1 MAERRAMEEAR
12 QLRRQ
17 QEIDQYKNEMAET
30 SMETSK
36 LIKPISDF
44 GQTTNVMDD
53 ALKRYEQSIQQ

>member
-1 MAERRAMEEAR
+1 MEEAR

-17 QEIDQYKNEMAET
+17 QEIEQYKNEMAET

-53 ALKRYEQSIQQ
+53 ALKRYEQSVQQ